1 MKFSRTIV
9 VALASVLSPLTMAA
23 SSTPTSGLLITRVN
37 SQRWEIRLIA
47 GDSAQRFSGV
57 LDSSLPFERAVST
70 NATSADSAKLMTS
83 TSLGTTLVAEAGRTD
98 GLTFTVSPDAKLCLR
113 DTGSNGVRIYMG
125 ESLQHSIALKTAP
138 VALTGIDSCG
148 DAAAPLMDATAQAM
162 GASSGR
168 KFHVGHW
175 IVMGENASSQSLM
188 LTALQPGVIG
198 IMKRYAWY
206 SMESTQGVYNFSEL
220 KSDLAWAA
228 AHGTRLIAMVEDKTF
243 NGKKAGPAY
252 LNAYEAKNN
261 MGGYTIVRWNPA
273 VVTRFN
279 ALIKAL
285 GTQFDKNANFEGI
298 ATQESALSLDPA
310 PLKQFGY
317 TPEKYRDAL
326 ISVLSSASAS
336 LPTSRV
342 FWFMNFL
349 VGNQNYIATIASSVA
364 PKGVIMGG
372 PDVWPDNASLQSRVY
387 PFYSQF
393 AGKMP
398 LFGQVENVCYD
409 EPHMTKGFSTKYWTM
424 LELFTYAKTKLHV
437 NYMFWVRVTS
447 PSAAGAY
454 DWMNALPVIAAN
466 RTWTPT
472 P

>member
-1 MKFSRTIV
+1 MKFSRV
-9 VALASVLSPLTMAA
+9 MVLALASVLSPLTIAA
-23 SSTPTSGLLITRVN
+23 TTTPDSGLLITRIN
-37 SQRWEIRLIA
+37 NQQWQIRLIA

-57 LDSSLPFERAVST
+57 LDSSLPFERAVS
-70 NATSADSAKLMTS
+70 ATSTSAESAKLMS
-83 TSLGTTLVAEAGRTD
+83 ANSLGTTLNAQAGGTD
-98 GLTFTVSPDAKLCLR
+98 GVDFSVSPDAKLCLR
-113 DTGSNGVRIYMG
+113 DTGSADVHIYMG
-125 ESLQHSIALKTAP
+125 DSLEHSIALKAP
-138 VALTGIDSCG
+138 VALTSVDACG
-148 DAAAPLMDATAQAM
+148 DANAPVMAA
-162 GASSGR
+162 SNR

-175 IVMGENASSQSLM
+175 IVMGESASTQALM
-188 LTALQPGVIG
+188 LTAIQPGVIG

-206 SMESTQGVYNFSEL
+206 SMESNQGVYNFSEL
-220 KSDLAWAA
+220 KSDLAWAQ
-228 AHGTRLIAMVEDKTF
+228 AHGMRMIAMVEDKTF

-261 MGGYTIVRWNPA
+261 MGGYTIVRWNTT
-273 VVTRFN
+273 VVARFN

-285 GTQFDKNANFEGI
+285 GSQFDKDANFEGI

-342 FWFMNFL
+342 FWYMNFL
-349 VGNQNYIATIASSVA
+349 VGNQNYIGTIASAVA

-372 PDVWPDNASLQSRVY
+372 PDVWPDNQSLQSRVY
-387 PFYSQF
+387 PFYNQF

-409 EPHMTKGFSTKYWTM
+409 ELHMTKGFSTKYWTM
-424 LELFTYAKTKLHV
+424 LELFDYARTKMHV

-447 PSAAGAY
+447 PSKPGAY
-454 DWMNALPVIAAN
+454 DWMNALPVIAQY
-466 RTWTPT
+466 RQFTPS